1 MNASLKLLRDFM
13 KGYSVEDFDDA
24 ENDYN
29 SSDQQKGIKPPPLQK
44 EITASEENI
53 VSLPEFNETILKESN
68 ILRLIRN
75 RRSRRKFNKTPLS
88 IQEISYLLWATQGV
102 RRLEKNGV
110 WSLRNV
116 PSAGARHPY
125 ETYLI
130 VNLVN
135 GLDKGKYR
143 YLPLTHEL
151 VFLSNEQDIGEKV
164 YLASYREKF
173 VADAPVCFIW
183 SCLPYRGEWR
193 YNSKAHKSM
202 LLDAGHICQN
212 LYLATE
218 SIGCGACS
226 IGGYYQRGFDD
237 LLELDG
243 VDEFTV
249 YLAAVG
255 KIE

>member
-1 MNASLKLLRDFM
+1 MKIALELLRDFM
-13 KGYSVEDFDDA
+13 KGYSVEDYKDP
-24 ENDYN
+24 ENDFN

-44 EITASEENI
+44 ENTTPDAI
-53 VSLPEFNETILKESN
+53 VVPLPEFTETILNESN
-68 ILRLIRN
+68 IMRVIEK
-75 RRSRRKFNKTPLS
+75 RRSRRGYKETPLS
-88 IQEISYLLWATQGV
+88 IQELSYLLWATQGV
-102 RRLEKNGV
+102 KRIDKDLV
-110 WSLRNV
+110 WTIRTV

-130 VNLVN
+130 VNHVD
-135 GLDKGKYR
+135 GLGRGVYR

-151 VFLSNEQDIGEKV
+151 LSISNNPDTRDKV
-164 YLASYREKF
+164 YAASYRESF
-173 VADAPVCFIW
+173 VADAPVCFVW
-183 SCLPYRGEWR
+183 SCIPYRGEWR

-202 LLDAGHICQN
+202 LLDAGHICHS
-212 LYLATE
+212 LYLASE
-218 SIGCGACS
+218 SINCGTCA

-237 LLELDG
+237 ILGLDG